1 MHVDKS
7 SDLDQLAQRIG
18 QHVSTLRNT
27 KEPLRLSDIDSFLHD
42 VTAQSASAGSNVHP
56 WDLIAM
62 FVSRLREDLNGTLSK
77 IKEAAKDGR
86 TISCEF
92 AG

>member
-1 MHVDKS
+1 MLTS
-7 SDLDQLAQRIG
+7 RLTLYQLAQRIG
-18 QHVSTLRNT
+18 QHVSTLRST
-27 KEPLRLSDIDSFLHD
+27 REPLRLSYIDSFLRD
-42 VTAQSASAGSNVHP
+42 VTAQSASAGSNAHP

-62 FVSRLREDLNGTLSK
+62 FVLRLREDLSGTLSK

-86 TISCEF
+86 TVSCEF